1 MGVARSHAPPFRLE
15 SSKRFA
21 IGLFAKSRELEAH
34 SGPYEHMRWSY
45 PEFRLRLLKAGL
57 WPEGRM
63 ARLACYLA
71 AMAVVLFGLQKFL
84 GLLAPSWGNHLG
96 GWIEF
101 LAFLAVVLF
110 AILAFRW
117 LKRRVL
123 WRLRNRL
130 IVTYVFIGVI
140 PAVLLLT
147 MATITLYGLAGQ
159 FAVFVVTSE
168 IDSQLRSLEAA
179 NAAVSNELAARLE
192 RGDNPASESLAGLR
206 KRDPAWSRRQVCAWY
221 EDKPLPLCT
230 EFKGTSL
237 TIPHFV
243 AGRFRDLVRDSGG
256 LYLRAVDS
264 LPIRSNR
271 LTVVTSEP
279 FDKELVGTIAT
290 GLGEITVFPSG
301 VMLNGPAA
309 KTAGSSPSVIP
320 PGNSPGGVNASQQ
333 APAVPAPQ
341 AMSEPSVT
349 QTRGSQSTFTV
360 GSVPF
365 PAGNFDLEIP
375 LAGTSLSAAD
385 WNTGKP
391 ERMVLVRVRTRPSVL
406 YSHLFA
412 ALGEFVQGVA
422 YILLGVGIFFAIIE
436 LIALIIGTR
445 MTRTVTSAVAQ
456 LHEATQHVD
465 RGDFSHRIPVTSSDQ
480 LAGLAVSFNSMTA
493 SIEKLIQEQKEKQRL
508 ENELSI
514 AQEVQAQLFPRQ
526 VSELESLEVHGF
538 CRPARTVSGDYYDF
552 LTASSHKLIL
562 AVGDISGKGI
572 SAAILM
578 ATIHSAVRA
587 YSVENLPQMRE
598 PVAVGAVAGSGRIMA
613 AWPEGVEVSPGALLS
628 LLNHQLYEST
638 PPEKYATLF
647 LGIYDGRSHHLTYSN
662 GGHLPPILIGK
673 DGAIRKLEAG
683 GTVVG
688 LFDNMTYDEGSVEMH
703 PGEIFLAYSDGVTEP
718 ENDFGEFGEPRL
730 IDLVRENRDLPLPQ
744 ISQIVTLAVDDWI
757 GDNEQPD
764 DVTLVLARAR

>member
-1 MGVARSHAPPFRLE
+1 MQ
-15 SSKRFA
+15 
-21 IGLFAKSRELEAH
+21 
-34 SGPYEHMRWSY
+34 WSY
-45 PEFRLRLLKAGL
+45 PEFRQRLIKADL

-71 AMAVVLFGLQKFL
+71 AMAVVLFGLQQLL
-84 GLLAPSWGNHLG
+84 GLFARSWGEHLG
-96 GWIEF
+96 GWVGF
-101 LAFLAVVLF
+101 LAFLAGVLF
-110 AILAFRW
+110 SVLAFRW
-117 LKRRVL
+117 LRRRIL

-140 PAVLLLT
+140 PAVLLVT
-147 MATITLYGLAGQ
+147 MAFVTLYGLAGQ
-159 FAVFVVTSE
+159 FAVFLVTSE
-168 IDSQLRSLEAA
+168 IHSQLRSLEAA
-179 NAAVSNELAARLE
+179 NAAVSNELAAKLL
-192 RGDNPASESLAGLR
+192 RGDSPAAESLAGLR
-206 KRDPAWSRRQVCAWY
+206 KRDPAWGRRRVCAWY
-221 EDKPLPLCT
+221 GEKSLPLCD
-230 EFKGTSL
+230 EFKGPA
-237 TIPHFV
+237 IARPRFV
-243 AGRFRDLVRDSGG
+243 KDQFREIVSDHDE
-256 LYLRAVDS
+256 LYLRVATS
-264 LPIRSNR
+264 LPMGPTT

-279 FDKELVGTIAT
+279 FDKELVGNIAT
-290 GLGEITVFPSG
+290 NLGEITLFGSG
-301 VMLNGPAA
+301 VMRFDD
-309 KTAGSSPSVIP
+309 
-320 PGNSPGGVNASQQ
+320 
-333 APAVPAPQ
+333 PAPKGDGSTTGQ
-341 AMSEPSVT
+341 PGSTARTAASIGPQKDQSGIAISENKQGTTVQVDQHTLQP
-349 QTRGSQSTFTV
+349 TFTV
-360 GSVPF
+360 GALPPPS
-365 PAGNFDLEIP
+365 DKLDMEIP
-375 LAGTSLSAAD
+375 LAGTSLSVVD
-385 WNTGKP
+385 WDSGKR
-391 ERMVLVRVRTRPSVL
+391 ERNALVRVRTRPSVL
-406 YSHLFA
+406 YGHLFE

-422 YILLGVGIFFAIIE
+422 YILIGVGIFFAVIE

-445 MTRTVTSAVAQ
+445 MTRTVTAAVAQ
-456 LHEATQHVD
+456 LHQATRHVD
-465 RGDFSHRIPVTSSDQ
+465 RGDFSHRIPVKSSDQ
-480 LAGLAVSFNSMTA
+480 LADLANSFNSMTA

-508 ENELSI
+508 ENELAI

-572 SAAILM
+572 SAALLM

-598 PVAVGAVAGSGRIMA
+598 PVALGAVAGSGRVMA

-673 DGAIRKLEAG
+673 DGAIRRLEAG

-688 LFDNMTYDEGSVEMH
+688 LFDNMTYDEGAVEMH

-718 ENDFGEFGEPRL
+718 ENDFGEFGEQRL
-730 IDLVRENRDLPLPQ
+730 IDLVRDNRELALPE
-744 ISQIVTLAVDDWI
+744 ISQIVTMAVDNWI